1 MFLFC
6 QLIRKQKPLDKILY
20 QNDLEIRV
28 IQCGVGLEGGGG
40 GGGEG
45 EQYFVKTQARIYH
58 QFKLNPSQALC
69 NSVPSEYFYKPP
81 KFLWP

>member
-40 GGGEG
+40 GGGGRESN
-45 EQYFVKTQARIYH
+45 I
-58 QFKLNPSQALC
+58 L
-69 NSVPSEYFYKPP
+69 
-81 KFLWP
+81 